1 MYFLVYNKCNE
12 LVLFSQI
19 KGYKNS
25 GNGIELPLEMFY
37 ALWILKAFVYNV
49 PVYNVPIIFNVF
61 RTSVLGVQIVS
72 VFPDINC
79 QHGFLLQS
87 YRYKTQEYLSPC
99 KIDKSHDLPDHL
111 NPLS

>member
-79 QHGFLLQS
+79 QHGFLSMFQWSICITGLYDFQFTLFVHNQPGPS
-87 YRYKTQEYLSPC
+87 
-99 KIDKSHDLPDHL
+99 
-111 NPLS
+111 